1 MKKITIAVALI
12 FSFGI
17 MFTSCNET
25 KKEVKEEATEQVQE
39 VEKVAEEV
47 KAEAT
52 EENQSED
59 VATATFQC
67 PMKCEGDKTY
77 AEAGACPTCKMDLKK
92 VEEANDDADADK
104 TEEAKE
110 ENHEGHTHD

>member
-39 VEKVAEEV
+39 VEKAAEEV
-47 KAEAT
+47 TEHNHSDDMAMAT
-52 EENQSED
+52 Y
-59 VATATFQC
+59 QC

-77 AEAGACPTCKMDLKK
+77 AEAGTCPTCKMDLKK
-92 VEEANDDADADK
+92 VEATNDADK
-104 TEEAKE
+104 AEESKE
-110 ENHEGHTHD
+110 ENHDDHDHD

>member
-39 VEKVAEEV
+39 VEKS
-47 KAEAT
+47 EAT
-52 EENQSED
+52 ENNHSD
-59 VATATFQC
+59 DMAMAAYQC

-77 AEAGACPTCKMDLKK
+77 AEAGTCPTCKMDLKK
-92 VEEANDDADADK
+92 VETTNDADK
-104 TEEAKE
+104 AEESKE
-110 ENHEGHTHD
+110 ESHEGHSHD